1 MLIDSNLIIY
11 ATQPHQR
18 QLRRWMVEQAT
29 HYSIISR
36 LETLGYRRL
45 SDAEARSIEAVLAQL
60 ERVVIDDAIVERA
73 IGLRRLR
80 KMSLGDALIAA
91 SCLVHQLPLA
101 TANEKDFAWIE
112 ALAVENPLERES

>member
-11 ATQPHQR
+11 ATQPGHG
-18 QLRRWMVEQAT
+18 QLRRWLVEQAT

-36 LETLGYRRL
+36 LETLGYQHL
-45 SDAEARSIEAVLAQL
+45 SDAEAQAIDAILHHLRPVG
-60 ERVVIDDAIVERA
+60 IDDSIVEQA

-80 KMSLGDALIAA
+80 RMSLGDALIAA

-101 TANEKDFAWIE
+101 TANEKDFAWID
-112 ALAVENPLERES
+112 ALMIENPLERER